1 MIIIILNGW
10 LVIEGGVMKF
20 WLWLGLP
27 YFIIIRIVNN
37 FVFYGVGLKS
47 NDLGVSP
54 YLSFCISASMEIL
67 SIMFSHAILDKL
79 GRKGPYCA
87 LLFLSGVCCLSIIFI
102 GNLLSLYILA
112 LYFWIL

>member
-1 MIIIILNGW
+1 MCFVFKLVSYFTFLCKNLLKTIIL
-10 LVIEGGVMKF
+10 F
-20 WLWLGLP
+20 